1 MNHQTQ
7 NRIHRHKR
15 VRTVVR
21 GTSSRPRLSVYR
33 SNQALYVQLIDD
45 DMRKTLVA
53 VHSREITDAK
63 TKLSCA
69 EEVGRLIA
77 NKAKKHKITR
87 IVFDR
92 GGYKYHGRIKAVAD
106 SARAEG
112 LVF

>member
-33 SNQALYVQLIDD
+33 SNQALYVH